1 MEFVI
6 SSVCIALFI
15 IFMICSLK
23 QIHTYLFQN
32 EIYEDTWRTDYS
44 RYQRYLVIIKTIWSI
59 ITTSSND
66 NLYLASMCDCH
77 RLYSDSVVCYL
88 RQSFV
93 QINADKDH
101 IEIMLNIS
109 TNKNPGIR
117 EPILQCPHS
126 FHSEERQ

>member
-23 QIHTYLFQN
+23 QIHTYLFQS

-44 RYQRYLVIIKTIWSI
+44 RCQRSLVIIKTIWSI

-66 NLYLASMCDCH
+66 NRYVTPMCDCH
-77 RLYSDSVVCYL
+77 RLYSD
-88 RQSFV
+88 R
-93 QINADKDH
+93 
-101 IEIMLNIS
+101 NI
-109 TNKNPGIR
+109 
-117 EPILQCPHS
+117 
-126 FHSEERQ
+126 F